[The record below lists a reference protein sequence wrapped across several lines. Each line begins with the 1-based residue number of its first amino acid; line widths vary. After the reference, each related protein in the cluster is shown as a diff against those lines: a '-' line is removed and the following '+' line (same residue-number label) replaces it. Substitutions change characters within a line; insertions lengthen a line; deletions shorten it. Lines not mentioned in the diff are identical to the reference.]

1 MSNFIEPV
9 YVTTESGPPPP
20 PGAVPPYF
28 QRFVPYAHFNAHHHH
43 EDGTAHHHHHHEG
56 DVAAS
61 EEEEEAKNT
70 PLQIVLQRAQQNE
83 MVQGLTQSPTKRIRL
98 TCILAMVLL
107 LGIVVTLGQ
116 KAQKM

>member
-9 YVTTESGPPPP
+9 CITTESNPPPP

-43 EDGTAHHHHHHEG
+43 EDGTAHHHHHHHEE
-56 DVAAS
+56 DAAAA
-61 EEEEEAKNT
+61 EAKNS
-70 PLQIVLQRAQQNE
+70 PLQIALHRAQQNE
-83 MVQGLTQSPTKRIRL
+83 MVQGLKSSPTKRIRL

-107 LGIVVTLGQ
+107 LGIVVTLGK
-116 KAQKM
+116 KAQG